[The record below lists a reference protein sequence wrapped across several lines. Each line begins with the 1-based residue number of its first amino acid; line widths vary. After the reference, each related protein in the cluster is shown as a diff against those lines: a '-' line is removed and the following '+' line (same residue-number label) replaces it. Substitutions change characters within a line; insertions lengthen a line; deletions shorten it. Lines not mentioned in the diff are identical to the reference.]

1 MDGEAGLIRI
11 FANDLDSNGTDIY
24 LGPTADVAGRDGGPL
39 VCRIRC
45 RYHPASDMPVLP
57 ALAIGLPM
65 RAWNALVTSTPALG
79 TSAI

>member
-1 MDGEAGLIRI
+1 MISMQSAQRPT
-11 FANDLDSNGTDIY
+11 S
-24 LGPTADVAGRDGGPL
+24 LGAIAGPL
-39 VCRIRC
+39 ACRIRC

-79 TSAI
+79 TSAIQGPETLGKRL